1 MKKIVLLPWY
11 GQEEED
17 KQKLLAEADKWAVA
31 RGAKP
36 VSLSEKEM
44 WRYLDFL
51 EAASFCF
58 RASRPKSWRKYL
70 RGWLYEVEV
79 EESSQAQKLVE
90 EWMEK
95 RSADELKMDPSSSSR
110 CVFSLPRSYYLYV
123 WQEK

>member
-11 GQEEED
+11 SQEEED

-44 WRYLDFL
+44 WRYWDFL
-51 EAASFCF
+51 EDASFCF
-58 RASRPKSWRKYL
+58 GASRQKSWRKNL

-90 EWMEK
+90 EWMEE
-95 RSADELKMDPSSSSR
+95 RSADELKMDPSYSSR

-123 WQEK
+123 